1 MGCIVYGDVAG
12 GCVGG
17 GGGGIEGSGERSAK
31 NDPRATESD
40 ASLKIAEVAEPP
52 TLLPGDRS
60 YGAGDATAVGECL
73 GLADA
78 ARGERLTP
86 LLPRLVPT

>member
-1 MGCIVYGDVAG
+1 MYGL
-12 GCVGG
+12 G
-17 GGGGIEGSGERSAK
+17 GGGGIEGQRSAK

-40 ASLKIAEVAEPP
+40 ASLKIAAVAEPP

-78 ARGERLTP
+78 ARGERLAP